1 MPTPNKPAVMLRAEG
16 RSHRTKAELELREK
30 GEAALA
36 TGEPM
41 KARKEVKANKKAN
54 SEFRRV
60 SKLLECI
67 GKNDALIEGVIN
79 RYCQITAE
87 VLEFEETREEFQ
99 KGIAQL
105 QQAYED
111 DTLANPD
118 INDRII
124 PTMDYFRTLS
134 TMESAL
140 LALDKRI
147 HDKRK
152 MLLDIEKEN
161 IMTVAAQL
169 RSIPKKVEDEEES
182 DPMAALF
189 KQRQRGA

>member
-1 MPTPNKPAVMLRAEG
+1 MPTPNKPAVVIRAEG

-41 KARKEVKANKKAN
+41 KARKEVRENKKAN
-54 SEFRRV
+54 SEFKRV
-60 SKLLECI
+60 SKLLEGI

-87 VLEFEETREEFQ
+87 VLEFEAKRAEFS

-105 QQAYED
+105 QEAYED
-111 DTLANPD
+111 DKLQHPD
-118 INDRII
+118 IDDRIV
-124 PTMDYFRTLS
+124 PTMDYFRTLA

-140 LALDKRI
+140 LSLDKRI
-147 HDKRK
+147 QDKRK

-169 RSIPKKVEDEEES
+169 RSIPKKVEDEEEY
-182 DPMAALF
+182 DPMANLF
-189 KQRQRGA
+189 KAKARGA